1 MAAITSAASGNW
13 NTGATWTGGVVPTA
27 ADTVT
32 ITHTIT
38 LDGACDCLTGV
49 VNSPGIVQASTTVNS
64 ELRWKGPGKF
74 VFNTGT
80 SLRSDLSAYPNI
92 TFKIRPQYGSSAEDA
107 NSHLRFTGGLP
118 NLRGAFRKRV
128 TRIQG
133 AQATGSTGTRSIT
146 VDDATGWQVGDS
158 LIIASTATGVL
169 NSNKCDR
176 VVITGITGGPAN
188 AVIDV
193 DLAATPIV
201 YSKLDRAY
209 IGNESSNITMADEA
223 GRTARMW
230 ANLTISGAVAGLV
243 QDVAFKFTQGS
254 RGYSGDGYC
263 VAASGASAALVSWAL
278 GGFINNAFSTSVS
291 TSSAMLLLA
300 TVYNALPRSD
310 NLFSNTAGSFSGGAM
325 QFAGPNAAFAGDDIR
340 PAAFGLPL
348 YYLQSAR
355 SANVVDGLVAGST
368 GFGSYAMEGTKF
380 TRTKFWGGGDSLF
393 AESQLGCFFDSCE
406 FDVEYAGLT
415 TIKLASGGA
424 IYTDVQYLDCRF
436 SAFNSA
442 ITSNAS
448 GYVPGARL
456 FIKNKNQDTDQ
467 QEAYTLISTTTPTF
481 KRDTT
486 LSLRNRGDASTMV
499 QAVGATF
506 VPEHWVSFLAQP
518 STNYK
523 IKGYCRYDNAAGN
536 ANPPRI
542 FSNSPNVT
550 IIGTGVSGN
559 VWTCSSGINT
569 WNYFELTVSHSNAAA
584 ISLSLV
590 YDCRSSSAAT
600 VKAYFDGVPD
610 YPWVQV
616 ARHYGDMFDANA
628 YRTINPAIDVNEATA
643 SAYTGVTVGWGTST
657 SSITLGASRTFQY
670 VYDSTQYQAC
680 QAANMLSIPPWEGIG
695 LAGALS
701 IFAKGDVTTSGYTL
715 NGGGSLSMGSYT
727 LTGSVP
733 WNYTYTGG
741 TFSQASVTPAFS
753 GGTLAIGDGG
763 TYTFTMGGSTLVTV
777 NPSGS
782 SSYTLSASSFTGTLT
797 VNNLQATPVTVYVPA
812 GTTTSSAGN
821 TGGAITFSAPIVQQ
835 SVTITNVVAG
845 SRVQIYDTT
854 NSVELFNG
862 TSSYSWTDPSAAVA
876 PRDIR
881 VRIAYVNG
889 TSAKTFVEANIGT
902 CGTTAPSNAV
912 TYLASQVDDPVYNS
926 NAVDGS
932 TVTGITIVEGATDR
946 VQINVAGGTVPWRDI
961 YAYQCYWL
969 FDATG
974 IQDDGAFISAPDT
987 ANYILTGF
995 KIKNT
1000 HGSVPLVITDGYGVD
1015 STGSVTVLYD
1025 TTGTSIFPAPE
1036 HVVAK
1041 VVSVGGANIITGDI
1055 ADIPAAVLAAAVAAP
1070 IHSNI
1075 MKVNTVTV
1083 TGNGQ
1088 PGTEW
1093 GP

>member
-1 MAAITSAASGNW
+1 MAAITSAANGNW

-49 VNSPGIVQASTTVNS
+49 VNSPGIVQASQSVSS
-64 ELRWKGPGKF
+64 ELRWKGPGTF
-74 VFNTGT
+74 QFNTGT
-80 SLRSDLSAYPNI
+80 SLRADLSAYPNI
-92 TFKIRPQYGSSAEDA
+92 TFKIRPQYGSAAENA
-107 NSHLRFTGGLP
+107 SSHLKFQSGSVPSLK
-118 NLRGAFRKRV
+118 GAYRKRV
-128 TRIQG
+128 TRVQG
-133 AQATGSTGTRSIT
+133 AQAAGSSGTRNIT
-146 VDDATGWQVGDS
+146 VDDATGWAVGDS
-158 LIIASTATGVL
+158 VFLVSTQTGVL
-169 NSNKCDR
+169 NTNYNSR
-176 VVITGITGGPAN
+176 LVITAISGGPLN
-188 AVIDV
+188 AVITV
-193 DLAATPIV
+193 DLAATPIGT
-201 YSKLDRAY
+201 SKQDRAY
-209 IGNESSNITMADEA
+209 IADESSNIIMADEA
-223 GRTARMW
+223 GRSARMVM
-230 ANLTISGAVAGLV
+230 NTTTLGTIPGLI
-243 QDVAFKFTQGS
+243 QDVAFVFGMVH
-254 RGYSGDGYC
+254 GYSGDGYFIQFT
-263 VAASGASAALVSWAL
+263 GASAAPQSMS
-278 GGFINNAFSTSVS
+278 GGLLNNAFSCSVG
-291 TSSAMLLLA
+291 TGAGLLSLQ
-300 TVYNALPRSD
+300 TTYTPFPRID
-310 NLFSNTAGSFSGGAM
+310 NVFTNTANTSAGGGM
-325 QFAGPNAAFAGDDIR
+325 DCGGPNQFFAGPDTR

-348 YYLQSAR
+348 FYQSSPRAGE
-355 SANVVDGLVAGST
+355 VIDGLVG
-368 GFGSYAMEGTKF
+368 GSYSGGTAATEGTKY
-380 TRTKFWGGGDSLF
+380 TRTKFWGSGDTQVTF
-393 AESQLGCFFDSCE
+393 SQIGCAFKECE
-406 FDVEYAGLT
+406 FNVEFPGLT
-415 TIKLASGGA
+415 SARLAFGGA
-424 IYTDVQYLDCRF
+424 IFTDVVYEDCKF
-436 SAFNSA
+436 STFSGS
-442 ITSNAS
+442 IISSNVTN
-448 GYVPGARL
+448 YVPGARL
-456 FIKNKNQDTDQ
+456 FMRNKNQDQNQ

-481 KRDTT
+481 KRDN
-486 LSLRNRGDASTMV
+486 SLTNRGDASMMV
-499 QAVGATF
+499 QAVGATYT
-506 VPEHWVSFLAQP
+506 PEHWVSFLATP
-518 STNYK
+518 SVSYV

-542 FSNSPNVT
+542 KSNSPNVT
-550 IIGTGVSGN
+550 ITGTGTSGN
-559 VWTCSSGINT
+559 VWTCPSGINT
-569 WNYFELTVSHSNAAA
+569 WNYFELTVSHSNTASIALNIA
-584 ISLSLV
+584 
-590 YDCRSSSAAT
+590 YDCRSSSAST

-616 ARHYGDMFDANA
+616 ARHYGDVFDANV
-628 YRTINPAIDVNEATA
+628 YRTVNPAIDVNEATA

-695 LAGALS
+695 IAGSLS
-701 IFAKGDVTTSGYTL
+701 IFAKGDVTTTGYTL
-715 NGGGSLSMGSYT
+715 NGGGSLSMGAYT

-741 TFSQASVTPAFS
+741 TFSQASTTPAFN

-763 TYTFTMGGSTLVTV
+763 TYTFAMAGSTLVTV

-782 SSYTLSASSFTGTLT
+782 SSYTLSAGTFTGTLT
-797 VNNLQATPVTVYVPA
+797 VNNLTATPVTVYVPA
-812 GTTTSSAGN
+812 GITTSSTGN

-854 NSVELFNG
+854 NSIELFNG

-889 TSAKTFVEANIGT
+889 TSAKSFVEANIGT
-902 CGTTAPSNAV
+902 CGTTAPTNAV
-912 TYLASQVDDPVYNS
+912 SYLASQTDDAVYNS

>member
-1 MAAITSAASGNW
+1 M
-13 NTGATWTGGVVPTA
+13 GV
-27 ADTVT
+27 
-32 ITHTIT
+32 HYNSR
-38 LDGACDCLTGV
+38 LT
-49 VNSPGIVQASTTVNS
+49 
-64 ELRWKGPGKF
+64 
-74 VFNTGT
+74 
-80 SLRSDLSAYPNI
+80 
-92 TFKIRPQYGSSAEDA
+92 
-107 NSHLRFTGGLP
+107 
-118 NLRGAFRKRV
+118 
-128 TRIQG
+128 
-133 AQATGSTGTRSIT
+133 
-146 VDDATGWQVGDS
+146 
-158 LIIASTATGVL
+158 
-169 NSNKCDR
+169 
-176 VVITGITGGPAN
+176 ITGITGGPTN
-188 AVIDV
+188 AVV
-193 DLAATPIV
+193 SVNLAATPIA

-209 IGNESSNITMADEA
+209 IANESSNIILADEP
-223 GRTARMW
+223 GRTSRVYINTTA
-230 ANLTISGAVAGLV
+230 LGTIPGLF
-243 QDVAFKFTQGS
+243 QDVAFIYSTGS
-254 RGYSGDGYC
+254 RGYSGAGYTVRFDGGY
-263 VAASGASAALVSWAL
+263 AQPQSMY
-278 GGFINNAFSTSVS
+278 GGLLNCAFSASINPDQGFVTME
-291 TSSAMLLLA
+291 T
-300 TVYNALPRSD
+300 TYTPFRRED
-310 NLFSNTAGSFSGGAM
+310 NLFTTTALWHPGAMTFSTNSNTYACGT
-325 QFAGPNAAFAGDDIR
+325 DLR
-340 PAAFGLPL
+340 PAAFGVAMYTQGSPR
-348 YYLQSAR
+348 AG
-355 SANVVDGLVAGST
+355 ACVDGLFGGSVYGGT
-368 GFGSYAMEGTKF
+368 GANEGTVF
-380 TRTKFWGGGDSLF
+380 TRCKFWGVGGDMTSL
-393 AESQLGCFFDSCE
+393 SHIGVSYQSCE
-406 FDVEYAGLT
+406 FETEFAGLT
-415 TIKLASGGA
+415 GDRFTFGGA
-424 IYTDVQYLDCRF
+424 AFSDVVLDNCKF
-436 SAFNSA
+436 STFGTW
-442 ITSNAS
+442 IWSNAPA
-448 GYVPGARL
+448 YTAPYRL
-456 FIKNKNQDTDQ
+456 FLKHKNQDANQ
-467 QEAYTLISTTTPTF
+467 QEAYTQISPTTPTF
-481 KRDTT
+481 KRDAT
-486 LSLRNRGDASTMV
+486 LSKRGDASTMV
-499 QAVGATF
+499 QAVGTNY
-506 VPEHWVSFLAQP
+506 VPEHWTSFLARP
-518 STNYK
+518 STSYV

-542 FSNSPNVT
+542 RSNSPNVT
-550 IIGTGVSGN
+550 ITGTGTSGN
-559 VWTCSSGINT
+559 VWTCPSGINT
-569 WNYFELTVSHSNAAA
+569 WNYFELTVSHANASP
-584 ISLSLV
+584 ITLNLT
-590 YDCRSSSAAT
+590 YDCRSSSAST

-616 ARHYGDMFDANA
+616 ARHYGDLFDANA
-628 YRTINPAIDVNEATA
+628 YRTINPAIDVDEATA

-777 NPSGS
+777 NPAAPG
-782 SSYTLSASSFTGTLT
+782 SYTFSAGTFTGTLT
-797 VNNLQATPVTVYVPA
+797 VNNLAAHAITVYVPA
-812 GTTTSSAGN
+812 GTTTSSTGN

-854 NSVELFNG
+854 NSIELFNG

-876 PRDIR
+876 TRDIR

-912 TYLASQVDDPVYNS
+912 TYLASQADDPVYNS

-987 ANYILTGF
+987 ANYTLTGF

-1055 ADIPAAVLAAAVAAP
+1055 ADIPAAVLAAASAAP
-1070 IHSNI
+1070 MAANI
-1075 MKVNTVTV
+1075 KQVNDVTV
-1083 TGNGQ
+1083 NGS
-1088 PGTEW
+1088 GTAGAPW